1 MKPVDTFPWLFAGL
15 FFASYTLGASPDG
28 EAAGLTGGLENQPAP
43 IAQGSEDPAANSKI
57 LVEIFLAPDRRGD
70 LDVIE
75 KAFEA
80 VSITR
85 IRTQFFRLGNPP
97 ANIAIGQN
105 VPAAVARLAIR
116 MAVTYNGGVKFL
128 LPQYRFFPEHIAIGT
143 SAFDEASNI
152 PIRPEDLDRL
162 SDPVLTTS
170 QFHALYRHL
179 TGEDKRLPTYLK

>member
-1 MKPVDTFPWLFAGL
+1 MKTVNTFPRLLAGL
-15 FFASYTLGASPDG
+15 LFSLYALSANPDG
-28 EAAGLTGGLENQPAP
+28 EAAGLTGGLENQPVP
-43 IAQGSEDPAANSKI
+43 PAQGSEDPATNSNI

-70 LDVIE
+70 SDTINR
-75 KAFEA
+75 AFEA
-80 VSITR
+80 ISVTR

-162 SDPVLTTS
+162 SDPALTTS